1 MAASGD
7 LVAAVER
14 LARSGPD
21 LSVTANLSVTVD
33 DIHLAI
39 STVGDRIRVQVPSV
53 GDGFRL
59 FRSEHERLSAFA
71 RVLSGADLTAEIRV
85 GSSVI
90 AVAGTDAAPGML
102 SQLLSLG
109 PVEVR
114 LRALVPAVLRLR

>member
-7 LVAAVER
+7 PAATVER

-21 LSVTANLSVTVD
+21 LSVAANLSVTVD
-33 DIHLAI
+33 DVNLAI
-39 STVGDRIRVQVPSV
+39 STVGDRIRVQAPSV
-53 GDGFRL
+53 GDGLRL
-59 FRSEHERLSAFA
+59 FRSEYGRLSAFA
-71 RVLSGADLTAEIRV
+71 RVLSESDLTAEIRV
-85 GSSVI
+85 GSAVI